1 MNLTTEKRVLI
12 VGLGLIGGSYAKA
25 LTKKGYHVSAITR
38 SPETIAYALE
48 HGIIAE
54 GSADIDE
61 RIIGQADIVVFA
73 LYPQVFIDWLRE
85 HQQLLKPGAI
95 LTDVTG
101 VKCSVVYEVQG
112 LLRPDAEFIAA
123 HPMAGREVYGI
134 ENSDETIFEKAN
146 YIVTPTDKNTEGAIA
161 LCEALGHELGFAR
174 VSRLSPEDHD
184 DMIGFLSQLTHC
196 IAISLMNCNDTP
208 GMEAYTGDSFR
219 DLTRIARIND
229 RMWSELFMRNR
240 EQLLRHMDAFSDSF
254 AAYRQMLEDG
264 NVEAM
269 REAMRRST
277 ARRALFD
284 KK

>member
-95 LTDVTG
+95 LTDG
-101 VKCSVVYEVQG
+101 
-112 LLRPDAEFIAA
+112 
-123 HPMAGREVYGI
+123 GRK
-134 ENSDETIFEKAN
+134 S
-146 YIVTPTDKNTEGAIA
+146 IV
-161 LCEALGHELGFAR
+161 
-174 VSRLSPEDHD
+174 
-184 DMIGFLSQLTHC
+184 M
-196 IAISLMNCNDTP
+196 
-208 GMEAYTGDSFR
+208 
-219 DLTRIARIND
+219 
-229 RMWSELFMRNR
+229 
-240 EQLLRHMDAFSDSF
+240 
-254 AAYRQMLEDG
+254 
-264 NVEAM
+264 
-269 REAMRRST
+269 
-277 ARRALFD
+277 
-284 KK
+284 KKSAWRF